1 MAKISI
7 NPTTKGVKIM
17 LNTTPTELRSEEVVE
32 HSDVIS
38 IGVPDAPVAALSLPS
53 PTAIDRSEFPDPPS
67 SAQEG
72 VRCTTDNSAH
82 LLRAH
87 GIRVRFNVM
96 KKRLDID
103 IPRLETSEQ
112 NRDQVVLHYIENLA
126 LKHRMSPIRVAANLL
141 AIGDA
146 DPFDPMADWIDSKP
160 WDGVDR
166 LRSFYDTVTPQSDY
180 PVEFRD
186 VVLRKWLLS
195 IVAATF
201 KPHGFRARGALTF
214 QGEQGIG
221 KTSWFK
227 RLISDPQLRDQAVK
241 LGHSWDGGS
250 KDAKLT
256 AIRHRIVEWGELEGS
271 FRREIAGLKAF
282 LTEDYDKIRPPYAR
296 VEAEYPRQTIFGA
309 SVNESDFLL
318 DATGNSRFW
327 TIAVESLDY
336 LHEIDMQQVFAQ
348 LKIDFDA
355 GDQWWLTP
363 DEEATLETINFRHR
377 YRSVVAEK
385 IQSSLDLQRKGHS
398 GLPRDSATD
407 VLHKIGIEKP
417 TNPQFK
423 EANAILRELL
433 GQPKKINGTY
443 RWYVPW
449 ASAEVHSGNLMTR
462 QPGVANKDEY

>member
-1 MAKISI
+1 
-7 NPTTKGVKIM
+7 M
-17 LNTTPTELRSEEVVE
+17 LNTTPTELRSEEGVE
-32 HSDVIS
+32 HSDAIS
-38 IGVPDAPVAALSLPS
+38 IGIPDAPVAAPSLPP
-53 PTAIDRSEFPDPPS
+53 PTAIDRSEFPDTPS

-72 VRCTTDNSAH
+72 LRCTTDNLAH
-82 LLRAH
+82 LLHAY

-103 IPRLETSEQ
+103 IPGLEATEQ

-126 LKHRMSPIRVAANLL
+126 LKHRMSPIRVAGNLL
-141 AIGDA
+141 AIGDVT
-146 DPFDPMADWIDSKP
+146 PFDPMADWIASMP

-166 LRSFYDTVTPQSDY
+166 LHSLYDTVTPQPDY

-201 KPHGFRARGALTF
+201 KAHGFRARGALTF
-214 QGEQGIG
+214 QGDQGIG

-227 RLISDPQLRDQAVK
+227 RLISDPKLRDQAVK

-250 KDAKLT
+250 KDAKL
-256 AIRHRIVEWGELEGS
+256 ASLRHRIVEWGELEGS

-327 TIAVESLDY
+327 TIAVDRLDY
-336 LHEIDMQQVFAQ
+336 QHDIDMQQVFAQ
-348 LKIDFDA
+348 LKVDFDNGA
-355 GDQWWLTP
+355 EWWLTP
-363 DEEATLETINFRHR
+363 DEEKILEGINFKHR
-377 YRSVVAEK
+377 FRSVVAEK
-385 IQSSLDLQRKGHS
+385 VQSALDLTRKDQA
-398 GLPRDSATD
+398 GLSRDSAIEI
-407 VLHKIGIEKP
+407 LHKIGIERP
-417 TNPQFK
+417 SNPQLK
-423 EANAILRELL
+423 EAHAILRELL
-433 GQPKKINGTY
+433 GLPKKINGSY

-449 ASAEVHSGNLMTR
+449 AEADHYAGNLTVHR
-462 QPGVANKDEY
+462 PPVIDDGEY